1 MSGPQR
7 SVAARW
13 DGGLRAVVRAG
24 EFDIVVDEPLTAG
37 GSGSGP
43 QPTDLFL
50 GSVASCFLL
59 ALLYAAGKAGIDL
72 PGLEVRATGT
82 YAGLQFDRVDL
93 VISSAIPAKLLEPLV
108 PVAERVCYVT
118 NTLRQVPSLG
128 IRLAGPDLPPLL

>member
-1 MSGPQR
+1 M
-7 SVAARW
+7 AARW